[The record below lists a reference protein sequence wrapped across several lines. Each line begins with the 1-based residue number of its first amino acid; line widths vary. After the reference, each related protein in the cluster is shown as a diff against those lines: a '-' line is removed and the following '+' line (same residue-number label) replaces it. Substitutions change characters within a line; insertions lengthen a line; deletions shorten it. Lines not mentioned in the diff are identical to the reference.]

1 MTTAP
6 TPAGSGGMLVA
17 ALWMSGAIISF
28 TLMAIAGRAVSI
40 ELDTFEI
47 LMFRS
52 FIGVAVVVCIGG
64 AMGRL
69 GSVRVRKM
77 KWHAA
82 RNVSHFFGQ
91 NLWFYALTAA
101 PLAQVFAMEF
111 SQPLWVALAAP
122 FFLGERLSRARWLAI
137 IMGFVGILVVARPG
151 FQEISPGLVAAAV
164 AAIGFAGSTITTKH
178 LTRTETVTSIM
189 FWLTVMQS
197 VLGLVCAGID
207 GDIHFPSAAAWPWL
221 VIIALGGL
229 VAHLCITQALSVAP
243 ATIVIPF
250 DFARLPVIAVVG
262 MLLYHEPLDAM
273 VFVGGVIVFCA
284 NLANV
289 RLEANSRKTVVA
301 Q

>member
-1 MTTAP
+1 MIP
-6 TPAGSGGMLVA
+6 TRSGGPLVA

-28 TLMAIAGRAVSI
+28 TLMAIAGRAISI

-52 FIGVAVVVCIGG
+52 FIGVVVVVVIGG
-64 AMGRL
+64 TMGRL
-69 GSVRVRKM
+69 KGVRARKM

-101 PLAQVFAMEF
+101 PLAQVFALEF
-111 SQPLWVALAAP
+111 SQPIWVALAAP
-122 FFLGERLSRARWLAI
+122 LLLGERLTRARWMTI
-137 IMGFVGILVVARPG
+137 ILGFIGVLIIARPG
-151 FQEISPGLVAAAV
+151 FQTITPGLIAAAV
-164 AAIGFAGSTITTKH
+164 AAIGFAGSTVTTKH
-178 LTRTETVTSIM
+178 LTRTETVTSIL

-197 VLGLVCAGID
+197 VLGLACAGID
-207 GDIHFPSAAAWPWL
+207 GDIQMPSAASWPWL
-221 VIIALGGL
+221 AVIALGGL

-243 ATIVIPF
+243 ATVVIPL

-262 MLLYHEPLDAM
+262 MLLYHEPIDAL
-273 VFVGGVIVFCA
+273 VFIGGAIVLGA
-284 NLANV
+284 NFANV
-289 RLEANSRKTVVA
+289 RLEADSRKKVVA